1 MKKFF
6 LFIILCISSIAYS
19 QVPNESVTG
28 KVQSETSESV
38 LQNVHVINLT
48 KVKELS
54 QILLENLKSKQKL
67 MIHCTFLT

>member
-6 LFIILCISSIAYS
+6 LVIILCISSIAYS

-48 KVKELS
+48 KVKGTITNSSGEFEI
-54 QILLENLKSKQKL
+54 QA
-67 MIHCTFLT
+67 